1 MPDDK
6 QQSNPFSTGSGGPNF
21 ETRVQSAFTVL
32 MLSGGAAPFLP
43 YPIVKIKLQGRYA
56 GFNTDDLIVFSKQ
69 QHTKRESKLL
79 AQIKHDIVITERDKI
94 FAEVINS
101 AWNDFNNEIFDSD
114 TDAIALITGP
124 LSATNINNVRP
135 ILEWARYSENEE
147 DFLAKIHTKH
157 FSNERK
163 KEKLEAFK
171 THLKTANNGTD
182 VSDRQLWEFLRV
194 FHLIGYDLDTESGST
209 LSLLHSLIS
218 RHSNESASLL
228 WASVVDAVQT
238 ANQNAGTITSDT
250 LPEEIRAAFNPSVYS
265 GWLSDINRLKEHGS
279 YILSGIK
286 NTVGDVHITH
296 SEFIDQLFDLTES
309 SDFVLVSGERGT
321 GKSSLIRDFS
331 DIVRDRVPIFCI
343 RTEDLDTSHL
353 DKVFSSINLQGSLG
367 DLDAGFAL
375 MPKKY
380 LIIESLEK
388 ILELENTSA
397 FYRFTPIA

>member
-1 MPDDK
+1 
-6 QQSNPFSTGSGGPNF
+6 
-21 ETRVQSAFTVL
+21 
-32 MLSGGAAPFLP
+32 MLSGGVAPCLP

-56 GFNTDDLIVFSKQ
+56 GFNTDDLIIFSKQ

-79 AQIKHDIVITERDKI
+79 VQIKHDIVITEKNKI

-101 AWNDFNNEIFDSD
+101 AWNDFNDEIFDSD

-157 FSNERK
+157 FSSETK

-194 FHLIGYDLDTESGST
+194 FHLIGYDLDTESGKYT
-209 LSLLHSLIS
+209 VLTSLANFLDTRS
-218 RHSNESASLL
+218 ESASLL
-228 WASVVDAVQT
+228 WTSVVDAVQT

-286 NTVGDVHITH
+286 NTVGDVHIAH
-296 SEFIDQLFDLTES
+296 SEFIDQLFDNN
-309 SDFVLVSGERGT
+309 
-321 GKSSLIRDFS
+321 
-331 DIVRDRVPIFCI
+331 
-343 RTEDLDTSHL
+343 RT
-353 DKVFSSINLQGSLG
+353 F
-367 DLDAGFAL
+367 
-375 MPKKY
+375 
-380 LIIESLEK
+380 
-388 ILELENTSA
+388 
-397 FYRFTPIA
+397 